1 MSPVFI
7 GLCIGIYIPI
17 TILSYLVFQHYWI
30 PFTILV
36 SIPIL
41 IEILKSITVKEK
53 RNQGK

>member
-53 RNQGK
+53 RNQEK